1 VTPRALIPRAALAGL
16 VGLALLGLGAAPAGD
31 PPVSERYMSVVE
43 AKALVDLKK
52 AVRFVDVRVREQFE
66 ERRIRGARNLPL
78 RELPQRIDEVSR
90 QDFVLLY

>member
-16 VGLALLGLGAAPAGD
+16 VGLALLSLGAAPAGD
-31 PPVSERYMSVVE
+31 PPVPERFMSVAE

-52 AVRFVDVRVREQFE
+52 PVRFVDVREREQFD
-66 ERRIRGARNLPL
+66 ERRIRGARSLPL
-78 RELPQRIDEVSR
+78 RELPRRINEVSR

>member
-1 VTPRALIPRAALAGL
+1 MTPRALIPRAALAGM

-31 PPVSERYMSVVE
+31 PPVSERFMSVAE

-52 AVRFVDVRVREQFE
+52 AVRFVDVRVREQFD
-66 ERRIRGARNLPL
+66 ERHIRGASSLPL
-78 RELPQRIDEVSR
+78 RKLPQRLGEISR

>member
-1 VTPRALIPRAALAGL
+1 MTPRGLIPRAALAGM

-31 PPVSERYMSVVE
+31 PPVSERFMSVAE

-52 AVRFVDVRVREQFE
+52 AVRFVDVRGREQFD
-66 ERRIRGARNLPL
+66 ERHIRGARNLPL
-78 RELPQRIDEVSR
+78 RELPQRLGEISR

>member
-1 VTPRALIPRAALAGL
+1 MTPRALLPRAALPGM

-31 PPVSERYMSVVE
+31 PPAPERYMSVAE
-43 AKALVDLKK
+43 AKSLVDLKK
-52 AVRFVDVRVREQFE
+52 AVRFVDVRVREEFE

-78 RELPQRIDEVSR
+78 RELPRRIDEVSR

>member
-1 VTPRALIPRAALAGL
+1 MSLRARIPRAARVGM

-31 PPVSERYMSVVE
+31 PPVPERFMSVAE

-52 AVRFVDVRVREQFE
+52 AVSFIDVRDREQFR
-66 ERRIRGARNLPL
+66 ERRIAGARSLPL
-78 RELPQRIDEVSR
+78 RELPRRIDEVSR

>member
-1 VTPRALIPRAALAGL
+1 MIPQALIPRAALAGV

-31 PPVSERYMSVVE
+31 PPVPERFMSVAE

-52 AVRFVDVRVREQFE
+52 AVRFVDVRVREQFD
-66 ERRIRGARNLPL
+66 ERHIRGAWSVPL
-78 RELPQRIDEVSR
+78 RELPQRMGEISR